1 MEYAERSL
9 VKLGEDI
16 SAASFKLGEVG
27 GLERAA
33 SVVLNMAKDEF
44 GKGKDTRATELRA
57 LAQNLDSLA
66 KEARSQHEGYR
77 TVSQAAFTEL
87 GRRDA
92 VALEQ

>member
-1 MEYAERSL
+1 MEYADRTL

-33 SVVLNMAKDEF
+33 TMVLNMAKEEF
-44 GKGKDTRATELRA
+44 GKGKDTRATELRT
-57 LAQNLDSLA
+57 LAQTLDSLA
-66 KEARSQHEGYR
+66 KETRSQHEGYR

-87 GRRDA
+87 GRRDE
-92 VALEQ
+92 VTLEQ